1 MVPGADDEDSA
12 TETSLGVVA
21 PRREGEAVR
30 QRLLEAG
37 KLRTDLQILGDG
49 DDLVFPVTG
58 PVEGMETREAAFE
71 VRRTGPRDY
80 RELLDLPDDVHRRLP
95 SSFDRIGDLVLFKLP
110 DDLEPY
116 KAMVGEAL
124 AEFASARSVAL
135 DRGVEGRWRVRDLEV
150 VVGDDDLETVHR
162 EHGVTLHVDPSRAYF
177 SPRLA
182 TEHRRV
188 ADRVADGE
196 TVVDAFAGVG
206 PFSLVIARHAAPAR
220 VVAVEANPDAV
231 ELLERNVEAND
242 AGDVVEVVAG
252 DAAEVLPDLD
262 ADRVIMNLPHD
273 AAGYLDAARQAT
285 GGDGRVHLYEIVEEA
300 AVEDRIRSLEADGLT
315 VEGRRAV
322 HHYSPTQEL
331 MVFDCR
337 EGA

>member
-1 MVPGADDEDSA
+1 MAPRSDLGDDA
-12 TETSLGVVA
+12 TETSLGVVV
-21 PRREGEAVR
+21 PRRQGEQVR

-37 KLRTDLQILGDG
+37 TLRTDLQIVGDG
-49 DDLVFPVTG
+49 DDLIFPVTG
-58 PVEGMETREAAFE
+58 PVDDLETVERAFPVVE
-71 VRRTGPRDY
+71 TGPSDY
-80 RELLDLPDDVHRRLP
+80 RELLDLPDDVQRRLP

-124 AEFASARSVAL
+124 AEFTSARSVAL
-135 DRGVEGRWRVRDLEV
+135 DHGVEGRWRVRELEV
-150 VVGDDDLETVHR
+150 VVGADDLATVHR
-162 EHGVTLHVDPSRAYF
+162 EHGVALHVDPSRAYF

-188 ADRVADGE
+188 ADLVEDGE

-231 ELLERNVEAND
+231 ELLERNVEEGGA
-242 AGDVVEVVAG
+242 DVVEVLEG
-252 DAAEVLPDLD
+252 DAAEILPSLD

-273 AAGYLDAARQAT
+273 AADYLDAARAAL
-285 GGDGRVHLYEIVEEA
+285 DGAGWIHLYEIVEEA
-300 AVEDRIRSLEADGLT
+300 DVAQRVDALEAEGLT
-315 VEGRRAV
+315 VERRRDV
-322 HHYSPTQEL
+322 HHYSPTQE
-331 MVFDCR
+331 MVVFDCR
-337 EGA
+337 EEG

>member
-95 SSFDRIGDLVLFKLP
+95 SSFDRIGDLVVFKLP

-206 PFSLVIARHAAPAR
+206 PFSLVVARHADPAR
-220 VVAVEANPDAV
+220 IVAVEANPDAV
-231 ELLERNVEAND
+231 ELLERNVETNGA
-242 AGDVVEVVAG
+242 DVVEVVEG
-252 DAAEVLPDLD
+252 DAGEVLPSLD

-273 AAGYLDAARQAT
+273 AADYLDAAREAL
-285 GGDGRVHLYEIVEEA
+285 DGEGWVHLYEIVEEA
-300 AVEDRIRSLEADGLT
+300 DLGSRVDALEAEGLV
-315 VEGRRAV
+315 VEQHRDV
-322 HHYSPTQEL
+322 HHYSPTQE
-331 MVFDCR
+331 MVVFDCR
-337 EGA
+337 EEG